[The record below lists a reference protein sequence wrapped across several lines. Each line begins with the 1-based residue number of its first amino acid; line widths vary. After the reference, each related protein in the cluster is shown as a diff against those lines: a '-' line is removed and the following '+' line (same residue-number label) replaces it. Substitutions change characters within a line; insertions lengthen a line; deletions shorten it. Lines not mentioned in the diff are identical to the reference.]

1 MSLINSLASILFKS
15 NHRRVDLYIK
25 YPDETQFKVFNSLV
39 KTAQNTE
46 IGQRYN
52 FKEILSLGPQAFADR
67 IPVNTYEGVRPDIER
82 VAAGEDNILWPSK
95 TKWFAMSSGTTDDR
109 SKYIPITTDSLHKCH
124 FNGGRDVVSVY
135 LKDFPKTKLLS
146 GKTLAIGG
154 SRQINRLGEGAF
166 CGDLSAVL
174 ISNLPYWVRKRR
186 TPGLEIALMENWDEK
201 LEKMAQVVSKE
212 NVTSISGVP
221 SWTLV
226 LFRKILEITGK
237 NNISEVWPN
246 LSLFMHGGVSFK
258 PYRAQ
263 YEKLIPNNNITYLET
278 YNASEG
284 FFAFQNEQDKDDM
297 LLMLD
302 YGIYYEFIPMNE
314 FDSPYRKA
322 IPLCDVKTGVNYAM
336 VISTNGGLWRYIIG
350 DTVEFT
356 SVRPY
361 KIHITGRTKH
371 FINAFGEE
379 LVEDNASRAI
389 RLACNATGAD
399 IKDYTAA
406 PVYMQTQKRGC
417 HQWLIEFNI
426 MPNDI
431 DTFGN
436 ILDNELKRLNSDY
449 DAKRYKD
456 LSLTKPE
463 ITIAR
468 PNLFDDWLRSKGR
481 IGGQNKVPRL
491 ENNRVMIDEL
501 LNMNTAK

>member
-1 MSLINSLASILFKS
+1 
-15 NHRRVDLYIK
+15 
-25 YPDETQFKVFNSLV
+25 
-39 KTAQNTE
+39 
-46 IGQRYN
+46 
-52 FKEILSLGPQAFADR
+52 
-67 IPVNTYEGVRPDIER
+67 
-82 VAAGEDNILWPSK
+82 
-95 TKWFAMSSGTTDDR
+95 
-109 SKYIPITTDSLHKCH
+109 
-124 FNGGRDVVSVY
+124 
-135 LKDFPKTKLLS
+135 
-146 GKTLAIGG
+146 
-154 SRQINRLGEGAF
+154 
-166 CGDLSAVL
+166 

-186 TPGLEIALMENWDEK
+186 TPGLDIALMENWDEK
-201 LEKMAQVVSKE
+201 LLKMAQVVAKE

-246 LSLFMHGGVSFK
+246 LNLFMHGGVSFK

-302 YGIYYEFIPMNE
+302 YGIYYEFIPMSE
-314 FDSPYRKA
+314 FDSPNRKA
-322 IPLCDVKTGVNYAM
+322 IPLCDVKTGINYAM

-389 RLACNATGAD
+389 RLASNATGAD
-399 IKDYTAA
+399 VKDYTAA

-426 MPNDI
+426 MPNDL
-431 DTFGN
+431 DTFAN

-456 LSLTKPE
+456 LSLTAPE
-463 ITIAR
+463 ITLAR
-468 PNLFDDWLRSKGR
+468 QNLFDDWLRSKGR
-481 IGGQNKVPRL
+481 IGGQNKIPRL
-491 ENNRVMIDEL
+491 ENNRDLIEQL
-501 LNMNTAK
+501 LAMNK

>member
-1 MSLINSLASILFKS
+1 M
-15 NHRRVDLYIK
+15 
-25 YPDETQFKVFNSLV
+25 
-39 KTAQNTE
+39 
-46 IGQRYN
+46 
-52 FKEILSLGPQAFADR
+52 
-67 IPVNTYEGVRPDIER
+67 
-82 VAAGEDNILWPSK
+82 
-95 TKWFAMSSGTTDDR
+95 
-109 SKYIPITTDSLHKCH
+109 
-124 FNGGRDVVSVY
+124 
-135 LKDFPKTKLLS
+135 
-146 GKTLAIGG
+146 
-154 SRQINRLGEGAF
+154 
-166 CGDLSAVL
+166 
-174 ISNLPYWVRKRR
+174 PYWVRKRR
-186 TPGLEIALMENWDEK
+186 TPGLDIALMENWDEK
-201 LEKMAQVVSKE
+201 LVKMAQVVSKE

-246 LSLFMHGGVSFK
+246 LNLFMHGGVSFK

-302 YGIYYEFIPMNE
+302 YGIYYEFIPMSE
-314 FDSPYRKA
+314 FDSPDRKA
-322 IPLCDVKTGVNYAM
+322 IPLCDVKTGINYAM

-389 RLACNATGAD
+389 RLASNATGAD
-399 IKDYTAA
+399 VKDYTAA

-426 MPNDI
+426 MPNDL
-431 DTFGN
+431 DTFTN

-456 LSLTKPE
+456 LSLTAPE
-463 ITIAR
+463 ITLAR
-468 PNLFDDWLRSKGR
+468 QNLFDDWLRSKGR
-481 IGGQNKVPRL
+481 IGGQNKIPRL
-491 ENNRVMIDEL
+491 ENNRDLIEQL
-501 LNMNTAK
+501 LAMNH

>member
-1 MSLINSLASILFKS
+1 
-15 NHRRVDLYIK
+15 
-25 YPDETQFKVFNSLV
+25 
-39 KTAQNTE
+39 
-46 IGQRYN
+46 
-52 FKEILSLGPQAFADR
+52 
-67 IPVNTYEGVRPDIER
+67 
-82 VAAGEDNILWPSK
+82 
-95 TKWFAMSSGTTDDR
+95 
-109 SKYIPITTDSLHKCH
+109 
-124 FNGGRDVVSVY
+124 
-135 LKDFPKTKLLS
+135 
-146 GKTLAIGG
+146 
-154 SRQINRLGEGAF
+154 
-166 CGDLSAVL
+166 
-174 ISNLPYWVRKRR
+174 
-186 TPGLEIALMENWDEK
+186 
-201 LEKMAQVVSKE
+201 
-212 NVTSISGVP
+212 
-221 SWTLV
+221 
-226 LFRKILEITGK
+226 
-237 NNISEVWPN
+237 
-246 LSLFMHGGVSFK
+246 
-258 PYRAQ
+258 
-263 YEKLIPNNNITYLET
+263 
-278 YNASEG
+278 
-284 FFAFQNEQDKDDM
+284 M

-302 YGIYYEFIPMNE
+302 YGIYYEFIPMTE
-314 FDSPYRKA
+314 FDSPNRKA

-406 PVYMQTQKRGC
+406 PVYMQTQKKGC

-456 LSLTKPE
+456 LSLTAPE
-463 ITIAR
+463 ITLAR

-491 ENNRVMIDEL
+491 ENNRIMIDEL
-501 LNMNTAK
+501 LKMNTAK

>member
-1 MSLINSLASILFKS
+1 
-15 NHRRVDLYIK
+15 
-25 YPDETQFKVFNSLV
+25 
-39 KTAQNTE
+39 
-46 IGQRYN
+46 
-52 FKEILSLGPQAFADR
+52 
-67 IPVNTYEGVRPDIER
+67 
-82 VAAGEDNILWPSK
+82 
-95 TKWFAMSSGTTDDR
+95 MSSGTTDDR

-135 LKDFPKTKLLS
+135 LKDFPKTNLFS

-154 SRQINRLGEGAF
+154 SRQINRLGEGSF

-263 YEKLIPNNNITYLET
+263 YEKLIPNSNITYLET

-302 YGIYYEFIPMNE
+302 YGIYYEFIPMTE

-426 MPNDI
+426 MPNDM

-456 LSLTKPE
+456 ISLTAPE

-468 PNLFDDWLRSKGR
+468 QNLFDDWLRSKGR
-481 IGGQNKVPRL
+481 IGGQNKIPRL
-491 ENNRVMIDEL
+491 ENNRSIIDEL
-501 LNMNTAK
+501 LKMNTAK

>member
-1 MSLINSLASILFKS
+1 MRKNLN
-15 NHRRVDLYIK
+15 RVTLYIK
-25 YPDETQFKVFNSLV
+25 YPDETQFKVFNYLI
-39 KTAQNTE
+39 KKAQNTE
-46 IGQRYN
+46 IGKKYN
-52 FKEILSLGPQAFADR
+52 FKELLTLGPQEFANR
-67 IPVNTYEGVRPDIER
+67 VPVNVYEGLKSDIER
-82 VAAGEDNILWPSK
+82 VASGENNILWPSK

-109 SKYIPITTDSLHKCH
+109 SKYIPITTDSLKKCH
-124 FNGGRDVVSVY
+124 FNGGTDVLAYY
-135 LKDFPKTKLLS
+135 LNSCPETTLFT

-154 SRQINRLGEGAF
+154 SRQINKLGDCAF

-174 ISNLPYWVRKRR
+174 ISNLPHWVRKRR
-186 TPGLEIALMENWDEK
+186 TPGLDIALMENWDQK
-201 LEKMAQVVSKE
+201 IEKMAEVVSKE

-246 LSLFMHGGVSFK
+246 LNLFMHGGVSFK

-284 FFAFQNEQDKDDM
+284 FFGFQNEQDKDDM

-302 YGIYYEFIPMNE
+302 YGIYYEFIPMSDFNKP
-314 FDSPYRKA
+314 DRKA
-322 IPLCDVKTGVNYAM
+322 IPLCDVKVGENYAM

-379 LVEDNASRAI
+379 LIEDNAARAI
-389 RLACNATGAD
+389 RLACNTTGAD
-399 IKDYTAA
+399 IKDYTVA
-406 PVYMQTQKRGC
+406 PVYMSTEKRGC
-417 HQWLIEFNI
+417 HQWLIEFNV
-426 MPNDI
+426 MPSDI
-431 DTFGN
+431 DTFSS
-436 ILDNELKRLNSDY
+436 ILDQELKRLNSDY

-456 LSLTKPE
+456 LSLTGPK

-468 PNLFDDWLRSKGR
+468 ENLFDDWLRSRGR
-481 IGGQNKVPRL
+481 IGGQNKIPRL
-491 ENNRVMIDEL
+491 ENNRDMIEQL
-501 LNMNTAK
+501 LDMNNK